1 MNEMYEI
8 LFFYFFIPRGV
19 SIRWKCYFCFIF
31 LFLLAFIR
39 VDGTFIVITL

>member
-8 LFFYFFIPRGV
+8 LFFFFFPRGV
-19 SIRWKCYFCFIF
+19 SIRWKCYFLF
-31 LFLLAFIR
+31 LFFIFIR